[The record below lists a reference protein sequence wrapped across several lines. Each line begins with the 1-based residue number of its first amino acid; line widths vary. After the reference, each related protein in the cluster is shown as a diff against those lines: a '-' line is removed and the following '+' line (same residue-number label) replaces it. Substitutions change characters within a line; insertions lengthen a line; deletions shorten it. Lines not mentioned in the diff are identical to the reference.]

1 MPRSKVHQI
10 RRGMVVASITCRR
23 TRRGIRHSVAVS
35 RLLRD
40 GDIWKSSN
48 RFTPGD
54 LPLVRLVLD
63 EAMTWILHQGDRS
76 GFIVAT

>member
-10 RRGMVVASITCRR
+10 RRGLVIASITCRR

-40 GDIWKSSN
+40 GDVWKSST
-48 RFTPGD
+48 RFNPCD

-63 EAMTWILHQGDRS
+63 DAMTWILQQGGRA
-76 GFIVAT
+76 GFIVTM